1 MFHRIKISPNFM
13 GKPWKCESCGIYITC
28 SSPSIHDFWN
38 PRYWVIELLKAEF
51 IWCISLHLSCDMGY
65 TARII
70 GQQKTSFEVYFTP
83 RFRNPVEIPHAAAMF
98 RYDDWWRC
106 STRSPSAPSA
116 SSSRARWK
124 RFAARRKPSPKP
136 RFHHVWSLSTV
147 AAAVERSIHARA
159 SKIALWRSVLASWLS
174 KSFLKRLSLS
184 SKRAPCSSLLNLSCA
199 SLHITLR

>member
-1 MFHRIKISPNFM
+1 MDR
-13 GKPWKCESCGIYITC
+13 CEVQVLRSG
-28 SSPSIHDFWN
+28 
-38 PRYWVIELLKAEF
+38 
-51 IWCISLHLSCDMGY
+51 
-65 TARII
+65 II
-70 GQQKTSFEVYFTP
+70 GQQKNSFEVYFTP

-98 RYDDWWRC
+98 RYDDWCHC

-136 RFHHVWSLSTV
+136 RSHHVWSLSTV
-147 AAAVERSIHARA
+147 AEAVERSIHARA
-159 SKIALWRSVLASWLS
+159 SKRALWRSVLFSWLS